1 MSRPTEHD
9 LREARFLCAD
19 GLDDELLAAMGNKHV
34 DLAVATA
41 ALEEFIRRHRL
52 YVYRM
57 CSNLVDR
64 YGTASGWTHE
74 QFAEQVFA
82 EQVFVDHH
90 QVFAEHQ
97 LFPEYQVLP
106 EQQGFTTED
115 VLWALGIWSVI
126 LCFSPVIVFY
136 MLMVA

>member
-1 MSRPTEHD
+1 MNNQN
-9 LREARFLCAD
+9 
-19 GLDDELLAAMGNKHV
+19 AM
-34 DLAVATA
+34 
-41 ALEEFIRRHRL
+41 
-52 YVYRM
+52 
-57 CSNLVDR
+57 
-64 YGTASGWTHE
+64 
-74 QFAEQVFA
+74 FAEQVFA

-115 VLWALGIWSVI
+115 DFWALGIWSVI